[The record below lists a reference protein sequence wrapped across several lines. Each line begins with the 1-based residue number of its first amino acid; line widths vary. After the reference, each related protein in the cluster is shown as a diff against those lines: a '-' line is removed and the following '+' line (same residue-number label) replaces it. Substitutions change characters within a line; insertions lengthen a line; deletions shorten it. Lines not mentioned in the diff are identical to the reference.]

1 MKVSEVS
8 KKYDI
13 SADTLRYYEKI
24 GLIKNV
30 PRNKSRIRDYDE
42 NALKK
47 IEFIKCMRSA
57 GVEIEILIKYMNLL
71 EQGKKTVLERKNLLS
86 EQKNKLLEKQKSIS
100 STLDRLDYKISLYD
114 EIIEGKR
121 KDFTEE

>member
-30 PRNKSRIRDYDE
+30 PRNKSGIRDYDE
-42 NALKK
+42 NALKR

-114 EIIEGKR
+114 EIIKGKR